1 MLKIL
6 ISNDDGVDAPG
17 LNCLYEHLKEI
28 AEVFVVAPETN
39 QSGAGSSITTNRPMK
54 VKEVKQN
61 FKSLNGRPADCV
73 HLGIHELCPWKPD
86 LVISGI
92 NLGANMGEDLLYS
105 GTVGAALEASE
116 LLLPSIAISSAAFGQ
131 PGSKGEQEPNFET
144 AGLVARHLILHI
156 ESLILNPSI
165 TLNVNVPNIPFT
177 ENLKVIKTKVGTWGS
192 RNPPNKIENSKGQI
206 EYWTSHRDKYPSN
219 DFDSDI
225 ATLERNEVSITPIS
239 PDFLY
244 GDSSNSL
251 DDWLMGV
258 FNK

>member
-17 LNCLYEHLKEI
+17 INCLYEHLKEI
-28 AEVFVVAPETN
+28 AEVFVVAPEIN
-39 QSGAGSSITTNRPMK
+39 QSGAGSSITTIRTMK
-54 VKEVKQN
+54 VKDVKLN

-73 HLGIHELCPWKPD
+73 HMGIHELCPWKPD

-144 AGLVARHLILHI
+144 AGLVAQHLILHI
-156 ESLILNPSI
+156 DSLILNPGI
-165 TLNVNVPNIPFT
+165 ILNVNVPNVPFT
-177 ENLKVIKTKVGTWGS
+177 KNLKVVKTRVGTWGA
-192 RNPPNKIENSKGQI
+192 RNPPNKIENSKGQV

-219 DFDSDI
+219 DIDSDI

-239 PDFLY
+239 ADFLN

-251 DDWLMGV
+251 HNWLKEI